1 MPLSQRGPKTLLIT
15 TGVFLFIGILVV
27 VATAQVLPFALFVPA
42 LYTIFSDRVHPWF
55 KFILATAIPVTFVL
69 APGFIEGVALYA
81 SLIACGFLI
90 RRFLTGRNAG
100 MAVFAPSCL
109 MFFLFVLGVWIMAV
123 QEGASFH
130 DIVSRW
136 VREVMNQVALV
147 YNQILSP
154 GDLAEF
160 RVSRAAME
168 TRLAQLFWGLM
179 ASSVMSVMWLNV
191 LIAAQV
197 LKTVKLR
204 SWKGPDWLVG
214 FFIIA
219 GIFILVNYDT
229 IRILGLNLMIV
240 VSQIYF
246 FQGLAIVAAFLA
258 GHNWSKVVRWVIYI
272 LILSQIYIMIAVTAL
287 GLFDTWFNF
296 RNRIRSSEGDR

>member
-1 MPLSQRGPKTLLIT
+1 MPLTQRGPKTLLIT
-15 TGVFLFIGILVV
+15 TGVFLFIGVLIIA
-27 VATAQVLPFALFVPA
+27 ATAQALPFALFVPA
-42 LYTIFSDRVHPWF
+42 LYAVFFDRVHPWF
-55 KFILATAIPVTFVL
+55 KFILAAVIPVTFIL
-69 APGFIEGVALYA
+69 APGFIEGVVLYA

-90 RRFLTGRNAG
+90 RRFLTSRNAG

-109 MFFLFVLGVWIMAV
+109 MFFLFVLSVWIMSM
-123 QEGASFH
+123 QEGVSFQT
-130 DIVSRW
+130 IVSRW
-136 VREVMNQVALV
+136 VGEVMKQVALV

-160 RVSRAAME
+160 RVSRSAME
-168 TRLAQLFWGLM
+168 TRIAQLFWGII

-191 LIAAQV
+191 LVAAQV
-197 LKTVKLR
+197 TKTVRLR
-204 SWKGPDWLVG
+204 HWKGPDWMVG

-219 GIFILVNYDT
+219 GFFILVNYDA

-246 FQGLAIVAAFLA
+246 FQGLAIVAAFLT
-258 GHNWSKVVRWVIYI
+258 GYNWSKVVRWVIYI

-296 RNRIRSSEGDR
+296 RNRIRSSEGER

>member
-1 MPLSQRGPKTLLIT
+1 MIA
-15 TGVFLFIGILVV
+15 TGVFLFMGVVV
-27 VATAQVLPFALFVPA
+27 VAATAQALPLALFVPA
-42 LYTIFSDRVHPWF
+42 LYAIFSDRVHPWF
-55 KFILATAIPVTFVL
+55 KYFLAAAVPLTFVM
-69 APGFIEGVALYA
+69 APEFIEGVVLYA
-81 SLIACGFLI
+81 SVIACGFLI
-90 RRFLTGRNAG
+90 RRFLNSRNAG

-109 MFFLFVLGVWIMAV
+109 MFFLFALSVGIMSVQQGV
-123 QEGASFH
+123 SFQA
-130 DIVSRW
+130 IVSRW
-136 VREVMNQVALV
+136 VGEVMKQVALV
-147 YNQILSP
+147 YNQILPP

-168 TRLAQLFWGLM
+168 TRIVQLFWGII

-191 LIAAQV
+191 LIAALV

-204 SWKGPDWLVG
+204 HWKGPDWLVG
-214 FFIIA
+214 FFIAA
-219 GIFILVNYDT
+219 GFFILVNYDA

-246 FQGLAIVAAFLA
+246 FQGLAIVAAFLI
-258 GHNWSKVVRWVIYI
+258 GYNWSKVIRWVIYI

>member
-1 MPLSQRGPKTLLIT
+1 MPLTQRGPKTLLIT
-15 TGVFLFIGILVV
+15 TGVFLFMGVLVIA
-27 VATAQVLPFALFVPA
+27 ATAQALPFALFVPA
-42 LYTIFSDRVHPWF
+42 LYAVFSDRVHPY
-55 KFILATAIPVTFVL
+55 FIFFLAAAIPVTLVL
-69 APGFIEGVALYA
+69 APGFIEGVVLYS

-90 RRFLTGRNAG
+90 RRFLDIRNVG
-100 MAVFAPSCL
+100 MAVFVPSCL
-109 MFFLFVLGVWIMAV
+109 MFFLFVLSVWIMAM
-123 QEGASFH
+123 QEGVSFH
-130 DIVSRW
+130 AVVSRW
-136 VREVMNQVALV
+136 VGEVMKQVALV

-168 TRLAQLFWGLM
+168 TRIAQLFWGII

-191 LIAAQV
+191 LAASQV

-204 SWKGPDWLVG
+204 HWKGPDWMVG
-214 FFIIA
+214 AFIVA
-219 GIFILVNYDT
+219 GFFILVNYDAV
-229 IRILGLNLMIV
+229 RILGLNLMIV

-246 FQGLAIVAAFLA
+246 FQGLAIVAAFLN
-258 GHNWSKVVRWVIYI
+258 GYNWSKVVRWVIYI

>member
-1 MPLSQRGPKTLLIT
+1 MPLTQRGPKTLQIT
-15 TGVFLFIGILVV
+15 TGVFLIMGILVV
-27 VATAQVLPFALFVPA
+27 AATAQALPFALFVPA
-42 LYTIFSDRVHPWF
+42 LYAVFSDRVHPYF
-55 KFILATAIPVTFVL
+55 KFFLAAAIPFTFIV
-69 APGFIEGVALYA
+69 APGFIEGVVLYA
-81 SLIACGFLI
+81 SLIACGLLI
-90 RRFLTGRNAG
+90 RRFLNTRDAG

-109 MFFLFVLGVWIMAV
+109 IFFLFVLSVWIMAI
-123 QEGASFH
+123 QEGVSFQAV
-130 DIVSRW
+130 VSRW
-136 VREVMNQVALV
+136 VGEVMKQVALV
-147 YNQILSP
+147 YNQILSS

-168 TRLAQLFWGLM
+168 TRIAQLFWGII

-191 LIAAQV
+191 LVAAQV
-197 LKTVKLR
+197 MKTVKLR
-204 SWKGPDWLVG
+204 HWKGPDWMVG
-214 FFIIA
+214 LFIAA
-219 GIFILVNYDT
+219 GFFILVNHDA

-246 FQGLAIVAAFLA
+246 FQGLAIVAAFLT
-258 GHNWSKVVRWVIYI
+258 GYNWSKVVRWVIYI